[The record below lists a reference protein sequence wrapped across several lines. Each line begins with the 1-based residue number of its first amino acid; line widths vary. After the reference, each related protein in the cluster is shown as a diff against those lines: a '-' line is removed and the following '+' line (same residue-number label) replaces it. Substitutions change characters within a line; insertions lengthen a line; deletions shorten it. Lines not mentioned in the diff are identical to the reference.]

1 MKRYNLIKPEGKNMT
16 ILKNN
21 VPNEVKAEL
30 QRRAIYLKAMLN
42 GVNSLSKIET
52 IIFKRFLK
60 GI

>member
-1 MKRYNLIKPEGKNMT
+1 MVLLKKTNNMT

-30 QRRAIYLKAMLN
+30 QRRTIYLKAMIN
-42 GVNSLSKIET
+42 GVNSLTRLET

-60 GI
+60 GK